1 MDKDEPEAKTVE
13 YLKAQMEE
21 LLDLADR
28 LGLPVVGA
36 WLSSAI
42 DRIPEGAGK

>member
-1 MDKDEPEAKTVE
+1 MDKDETETVE
-13 YLKAQMEE
+13 YLKARMEE

-28 LGLPVVGA
+28 MDLPVVGA
-36 WLSSAI
+36 WLASAI